1 MGDNDRVKNASDCWG
16 KNSATITTA
25 LKKYESIMMVVVLGV
40 DNDVEL
46 VISCTM
52 SSRGVA

>member
-1 MGDNDRVKNASDCWG
+1 MMDDGVKNASDCWI

-25 LKKYESIMMVVVLGV
+25 LKKYESIMMVVLGV

-46 VISCTM
+46 VN
-52 SSRGVA
+52 

>member
-1 MGDNDRVKNASDCWG
+1 MMADGVKNASDCWI